1 MPDLHCHASLVE
13 SAARRSRPRR
23 RGAGGLALAIG
34 AVLAALAGCAS
45 GPASLA
51 DDRLAYN
58 EVVKVT
64 AEQQM
69 LLNIV
74 RLRYTD
80 TPSSLAISSIATQ
93 TERTRSLQLV
103 PFFGVVGGE
112 AQLRGGQALLPGAA
126 ISTVER
132 PTITLTPQD
141 DTEFTRKLFTP
152 MTLDGVLYLAKT
164 TWPISTVFR
173 LWLEN
178 LNWVSNAETA
188 SGPTSSDVPEFGRF
202 VDGVE
207 ALQALQDKGMIVFGT
222 REREEVVGGPI
233 AAARVA
239 GKDVVDAAREGLE
252 YRPDPG
258 GATWS
263 LIRRRPQP
271 VVRVHPNAAGTP
283 EMKALAEAFRIRI
296 GPRSYDIGFES
307 LDPFPATYPAQGV
320 DVFDL
325 ETRSLLQVLYFLSK
339 GVEVPPAHQAQGVA
353 RTTRHPDGK
362 PFDWTQVTRGL
373 FRVRQSAAEQPPAN
387 AHVAI
392 RYLGHWFSIER
403 GDHDSLSTFSLV
415 LELARLELSGKAAPG
430 PALTLPLTGR

>member
-1 MPDLHCHASLVE
+1 MAL
-13 SAARRSRPRR
+13 
-23 RGAGGLALAIG
+23 GAI
-34 AVLAALAGCAS
+34 LAALAGCAS
-45 GPASLA
+45 GPATLA

-58 EVVKVT
+58 EVVKAT

-93 TERTRSLQLV
+93 TERTRAMQLV

-112 AQLRGGQALLPGAA
+112 AQLRGGNALLPQAL
-126 ISTVER
+126 ISTVDR
-132 PTITLTPQD
+132 PTITLTPLD

-188 SGPTSSDVPEFGRF
+188 SGPTSADVPEFERF
-202 VDGVE
+202 NEGVN
-207 ALQALQDKGMIVFGT
+207 ALQALQDKGLIVFGT

-233 AAARVA
+233 AASRVA
-239 GKDVVDAAREGLE
+239 GKDVVDAAREGME

-263 LIRRRPQP
+263 LVRRRAQP
-271 VVRVHPNAAGTP
+271 VVRVHPNAGGTP

-307 LDPFPATYPAQGV
+307 LDPFPANYPADGV

-339 GVEVPPAHQAQGVA
+339 GVEVPLVHQASGLA
-353 RTTRHPDGK
+353 RTTRSADGK
-362 PFDWTQVTRGL
+362 PFDWTRVTRGL
-373 FRVRQSAAEQPPAN
+373 FKVGQSAAERPPAN
-387 AHVAI
+387 AHVVI
-392 RYLGHWFSIER
+392 RYLNHWFFIER
-403 GDHDSLSTFSLV
+403 GDHESLSTFSLM
-415 LELARLELSGKAAPG
+415 LELARLELSGKTAPG
-430 PALTLPLTGR
+430 PTLTLPLTGR

>member
-1 MPDLHCHASLVE
+1 LPAS
-13 SAARRSRPRR
+13 SSSRRPALGA
-23 RGAGGLALAIG
+23 GAGGLALALG
-34 AVLAALAGCAS
+34 AVLAGLAGCAS

-112 AQLRGGQALLPGAA
+112 AQLRGGQALLPGGDLHG
-126 ISTVER
+126 R
-132 PTITLTPQD
+132 PPTITLTPLD

-188 SGPTSSDVPEFGRF
+188 SDRTSADVPEFGRF
-202 VDGVE
+202 VEGVE

-239 GKDVVDAAREGLE
+239 GRTWSMPRAKGLE

-283 EMKALAEAFRIRI
+283 EM
-296 GPRSYDIGFES
+296 
-307 LDPFPATYPAQGV
+307 
-320 DVFDL
+320 
-325 ETRSLLQVLYFLSK
+325 
-339 GVEVPPAHQAQGVA
+339 
-353 RTTRHPDGK
+353 
-362 PFDWTQVTRGL
+362 
-373 FRVRQSAAEQPPAN
+373 
-387 AHVAI
+387 
-392 RYLGHWFSIER
+392 
-403 GDHDSLSTFSLV
+403 
-415 LELARLELSGKAAPG
+415 
-430 PALTLPLTGR
+430 

>member
-1 MPDLHCHASLVE
+1 MPDLHCHATQVE
-13 SAARRSRPRR
+13 SAARRPRR

-126 ISTVER
+126 ISTVDR
-132 PTITLTPQD
+132 PTITLTPLD

-188 SGPTSSDVPEFGRF
+188 SGPTSPDVPEFGRF

-207 ALQALQDKGMIVFGT
+207 ALVHGVELAEHVREIAPRLVAEGEFHLLRLAPRFADRRLCTAHARSGLFHLAAVPADLALQT
-222 REREEVVGGPI
+222 
-233 AAARVA
+233 
-239 GKDVVDAAREGLE
+239 
-252 YRPDPG
+252 
-258 GATWS
+258 
-263 LIRRRPQP
+263 Q
-271 VVRVHPNAAGTP
+271 H
-283 EMKALAEAFRIRI
+283 
-296 GPRSYDIGFES
+296 
-307 LDPFPATYPAQGV
+307 LDLGH
-320 DVFDL
+320 
-325 ETRSLLQVLYFLSK
+325 R
-339 GVEVPPAHQAQGVA
+339 
-353 RTTRHPDGK
+353 
-362 PFDWTQVTRGL
+362 TRGQQRL
-373 FRVRQSAAEQPPAN
+373 GAAQ
-387 AHVAI
+387 
-392 RYLGHWFSIER
+392 
-403 GDHDSLSTFSLV
+403 LV
-415 LELARLELSGKAAPG
+415 LGNVDRALCGRATCLCLGNLLLALRALLVELVCRQ
-430 PALTLPLTGR
+430 

>member
-1 MPDLHCHASLVE
+1 
-13 SAARRSRPRR
+13 
-23 RGAGGLALAIG
+23 
-34 AVLAALAGCAS
+34 
-45 GPASLA
+45 
-51 DDRLAYN
+51 
-58 EVVKVT
+58 
-64 AEQQM
+64 
-69 LLNIV
+69 
-74 RLRYTD
+74 
-80 TPSSLAISSIATQ
+80 
-93 TERTRSLQLV
+93 
-103 PFFGVVGGE
+103 
-112 AQLRGGQALLPGAA
+112 
-126 ISTVER
+126 
-132 PTITLTPQD
+132 
-141 DTEFTRKLFTP
+141 

-188 SGPTSSDVPEFGRF
+188 SGPTSADVPEFGRF
-202 VDGVE
+202 VEGVE

-222 REREEVVGGPI
+222 REREDVVGGPI

-239 GKDVVDAAREGLE
+239 ARDVVDAAREGLE

-263 LIRRRPQP
+263 LVRRRPQP

-283 EMKALAEAFRIRI
+283 EMKALAEAFRIRL

-307 LDPFPATYPAQGV
+307 LDPFPATYPAAGV

-339 GVEVPPAHQAQGVA
+339 GVEVPPTHQAQGVA
-353 RTTRHPDGK
+353 RTTVHPDGK

-403 GDHDSLSTFSLV
+403 SDHYSLSTFSLV
-415 LELARLELSGKAAPG
+415 LELARLELSGKVVPG
-430 PALTLPLTGR
+430 PTLTLPLTGR

>member
-1 MPDLHCHASLVE
+1 MSDPHCRTACFARAFAFALVG
-13 SAARRSRPRR
+13 AA
-23 RGAGGLALAIG
+23 
-34 AVLAALAGCAS
+34 AALAGCAS
-45 GPASLA
+45 GPATLA

-58 EVVKVT
+58 EVVKAT

-93 TERTRSLQLV
+93 TERTRAMQLV

-112 AQLRGGQALLPGAA
+112 AQLRAGNALLPQAM
-126 ISTVER
+126 ISTVDR
-132 PTITLTPQD
+132 PTITLTPLD

-188 SGPTSSDVPEFGRF
+188 SGPTSGDVPEFQRF
-202 VDGVE
+202 LDGVN

-222 REREEVVGGPI
+222 REREETVGGPI
-233 AAARVA
+233 AAARVS
-239 GKDVVDAAREGLE
+239 GKDIVDAAREGLE
-252 YRPDPG
+252 YRPDAG

-283 EMKALAEAFRIRI
+283 DMKVLAEAFRIRI

-307 LDPFPATYPAQGV
+307 LDPFPANYPAQGV
-320 DVFDL
+320 EVFDL

-339 GVEVPPAHQAQGVA
+339 GVEVPPAHLAQNLA
-353 RTTRHPDGK
+353 RTTRSAEGK
-362 PFDWTQVTRGL
+362 PFDWTEVTRGL
-373 FRVRQSAAEQPPAN
+373 FKIRQSVAEQPPAN

-392 RYLGHWFSIER
+392 RYLGHWFFIER

-415 LELARLELSGKAAPG
+415 LELARLELSGKVAPG
-430 PALTLPLTGR
+430 PTLTLPLTGR

>member
-1 MPDLHCHASLVE
+1 MPDLHCHATQVE
-13 SAARRSRPRR
+13 SAARRPRR
-23 RGAGGLALAIG
+23 RGAGGLALALG

-263 LIRRRPQP
+263 LIRRLPQP

-307 LDPFPATYPAQGV
+307 LDRFPATYPAQGV

>member
-1 MPDLHCHASLVE
+1 MPDLHCRATLVE
-13 SAARRSRPRR
+13 SDVRRWRS
-23 RGAGGLALAIG
+23 AGRLALTLG
-34 AVLAALAGCAS
+34 AVLAGLSGCAS

-126 ISTVER
+126 ISTVDR
-132 PTITLTPQD
+132 PTITLTPLD

-188 SGPTSSDVPEFGRF
+188 SGPTSADVPEFGRF
-202 VDGVE
+202 VEGVE

-222 REREEVVGGPI
+222 REREDVVGGPI

-239 GKDVVDAAREGLE
+239 ARDVVDAAREGLE

-263 LIRRRPQP
+263 LVRRRPQP

-283 EMKALAEAFRIRI
+283 EMKALAEAFRIRL

-307 LDPFPATYPAQGV
+307 LDPFPATYPAAGV

-325 ETRSLLQVLYFLSK
+325 ETSPCCRSCISGPGGSGAADPSGAGGCPHDGPSRRQPLRLDPGDPRPVPGPPVRGRAAARQRPCRHSLPGPLVLDR
-339 GVEVPPAHQAQGVA
+339 AQRPRQPVDLFAGAGTGSA
-353 RTTRHPDGK
+353 RTVRESGAGTDPD
-362 PFDWTQVTRGL
+362 
-373 FRVRQSAAEQPPAN
+373 AAAN
-387 AHVAI
+387 
-392 RYLGHWFSIER
+392 R
-403 GDHDSLSTFSLV
+403 
-415 LELARLELSGKAAPG
+415 
-430 PALTLPLTGR
+430 ALTER